1 MTSLKDRVATII
13 SNYGNEYSAGK
24 PVNPAEEADQIIA
37 LFQQEVM
44 AALPEKVKLD
54 TSVYQN
60 EGDGYASERIGYKHG
75 YNDALKDM
83 ESRLKER
90 LELAPASQE
99 D

>member
-1 MTSLKDRVATII
+1 MTSFKDRIVDII
-13 SNYGNEYSAGK
+13 MQKVTDAGMYEVEGTS
-24 PVNPAEEADQIIA
+24 PESAEEAA
-37 LFQQEVM
+37 TELLSLFQQEVM
-44 AALPEKVKLD
+44 AALPEKIKLD

-90 LELAPASQE
+90 LKQ
-99 D
+99 